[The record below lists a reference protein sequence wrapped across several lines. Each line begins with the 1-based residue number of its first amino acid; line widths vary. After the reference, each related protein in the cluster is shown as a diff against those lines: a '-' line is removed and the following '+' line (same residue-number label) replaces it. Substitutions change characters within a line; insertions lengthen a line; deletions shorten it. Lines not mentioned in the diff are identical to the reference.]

1 MNLKSI
7 MLNNI
12 SQAQKTTNYDFI
24 HITFLK
30 SQTLLMENGSAVE
43 KFYRDGEGY
52 KERAR
57 GRFRGGIFALY
68 SVVRITQICTCIKS
82 HRNVPLKISV

>member
-7 MLNNI
+7 ILNNR
-12 SQAQKTTNYDFI
+12 SQTQKITNYDFI
-24 HITFLK
+24 YMTFLK
-30 SQTLLMENGSAVE
+30 SQTLLMENGSATD

-52 KERAR
+52 DYRERAR

-68 SVVRITQICTCIKS
+68 SGYGEDYTNLYMYQ
-82 HRNVPLKISV
+82 NP

>member
-1 MNLKSI
+1 

-12 SQAQKTTNYDFI
+12 SQTQKITNYDFI
-24 HITFLK
+24 HMTFLK
-30 SQTLLMENGSAVE
+30 SQTLLLENGSAVD

-52 KERAR
+52 RERAR

-68 SVVRITQICTCIKS
+68 FGCGEDYTNLYMYQK
-82 HRNVPLKISV
+82 P

>member
-1 MNLKSI
+1 
-7 MLNNI
+7 
-12 SQAQKTTNYDFI
+12 
-24 HITFLK
+24 
-30 SQTLLMENGSAVE
+30 MENGSAVE

-52 KERAR
+52 EERAK

-82 HRNVPLKISV
+82 HRNVPLKISI

>member
-12 SQAQKTTNYDFI
+12 SQTQKITNYDFI
-24 HITFLK
+24 HMTFLK
-30 SQTLLMENGSAVE
+30 SQTLLLENGSAVD

-52 KERAR
+52 RERAR

-68 SVVRITQICTCIKS
+68 FGCGEDYTNLYMYQK
-82 HRNVPLKISV
+82 P